1 MKTKPEEISR
11 LEGELRR
18 IRNVH
23 HASILLDDDGEIRQ
37 VDLLSDTRRPP
48 RPIVRDV
55 EAVLRRWGVEIDYRR
70 IGVVQ
75 MEDPPGAETGDPPPL
90 RVVSSA
96 TSESRPRI
104 QIGAVHTTTSAG
116 SFVAEIELNLGPFEA
131 QPGRAE
137 GPALDP
143 ISCVDVVARA
153 ALQAVRNLLQP
164 QYEIRLCS
172 VQADRQAGVPLVT
185 VVVDFGRGR
194 EFHRLAGTAIE
205 HGSLYETTVYAC
217 LDALNRP
224 LERAEYR
231 DLLVQDEGPALELY
245 SWRAASS

>member
-1 MKTKPEEISR
+1 MKSKPEEIRR
-11 LEGELRR
+11 LESELCR

-23 HASILLDDDGEIRQ
+23 HASILLDEDGEIRQ
-37 VDLLSDTRRPP
+37 VDLLSDTKRPP

-55 EAVLRRWGVEIDYRR
+55 EAILRRWGVEIDHRR

-75 MEDPPGAETGDPPPL
+75 MEDPPGEAAASPL
-90 RVVSSA
+90 HVVSSSA
-96 TSESRPRI
+96 SGRHRTRI
-104 QIGAVHTTTSAG
+104 QIGAVHTTTSG
-116 SFVAEIELNLGPFEA
+116 GVFVAEVELNVGPFEA
-131 QPGRAE
+131 APGRAE

-143 ISCVDVVARA
+143 ASCVDVVARA
-153 ALQAVRNLLQP
+153 ALEAVRNLLQP

>member
-1 MKTKPEEISR
+1 MKSKPEEIRR
-11 LEGELRR
+11 LESELCR

-23 HASILLDDDGEIRQ
+23 HASILLDEDGEIRQ
-37 VDLLSDTRRPP
+37 VDLLSDTKRPP

-55 EAVLRRWGVEIDYRR
+55 EAILRRWGVEIDHRR

-75 MEDPPGAETGDPPPL
+75 MEDPPGEAAASPL
-90 RVVSSA
+90 HVVSSSA
-96 TSESRPRI
+96 SGRHRTRI
-104 QIGAVHTTTSAG
+104 QIGAL
-116 SFVAEIELNLGPFEA
+116 E
-131 QPGRAE
+131 
-137 GPALDP
+137 
-143 ISCVDVVARA
+143 
-153 ALQAVRNLLQP
+153 AVRNLLQP